1 MNYYKSW
8 TQDVII
14 CIETFGD
21 DELTESSLHDLLK
34 NPTYFAEGLQ
44 KGFIR
49 ISPVVGGSGF
59 MIIIDKEEEKI
70 SESEMLEILKGENNV

>member
-1 MNYYKSW
+1 MKKKHYYESW
-8 TQDVII
+8 EQDVHI
-14 CIETFGD
+14 CIQTFGD

-49 ISPVVGGSGF
+49 ISPAVGGSGF
-59 MIIIDKEEEKI
+59 MIIIDKEEEKNQN
-70 SESEMLEILKGENNV
+70 G

>member
-70 SESEMLEILKGENNV
+70 AESEMLEILKGENNV